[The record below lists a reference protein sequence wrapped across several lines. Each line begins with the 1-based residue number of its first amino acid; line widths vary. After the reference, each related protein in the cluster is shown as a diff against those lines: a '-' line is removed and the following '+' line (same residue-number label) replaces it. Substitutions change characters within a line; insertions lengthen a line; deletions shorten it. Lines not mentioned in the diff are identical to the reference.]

1 MRFAAARA
9 RLLALPVELPPAPE
23 LLTPARSDHVE
34 WPEPLF
40 TRSSAVLVL
49 LFPGPDDEAT
59 VVLTE
64 RPAGDLRHAGEISLP
79 GGVAE
84 EGDVDPVAT
93 ALREA
98 REEIGLDP
106 EAAGLEAVG
115 SLGPVWIPVSGF
127 RVTPV
132 IALAA
137 RRPALVADP
146 REVAAILEVP
156 VAAFLPGAPVEL
168 VETTIR
174 EIPLRYGAFPLP
186 GRRVWGAT
194 ARVLGQLG
202 AVLAREPETWAAY
215 AAAAAP
221 GPPGDLRVR
230 LLGPADGPAVE
241 SVAASL
247 APWFDPTDVTRMRE
261 DVEGGVA
268 GLLLED
274 ATGAALGF
282 VIWGDWDRPLDPEK
296 RGFAGWEAP
305 PRTAEIVW
313 LAVARPWRGR
323 GLGKRLL
330 AEAEAA
336 ARAAGHRWLVLWTV
350 ADSAARPAHAE
361 TRAFYRRAGYA
372 DLVVDRRYRTR
383 SGADRLLFGREL

>member
-23 LLTPARSDHVE
+23 LLTPARRDHVE
-34 WPEPLF
+34 GPAREEPLF

-106 EAAGLEAVG
+106 EASGLEAVG

-174 EIPLRYGAFPLP
+174 EIPLRYGA
-186 GRRVWGAT
+186 
-194 ARVLGQLG
+194 
-202 AVLAREPETWAAY
+202 
-215 AAAAAP
+215 
-221 GPPGDLRVR
+221 
-230 LLGPADGPAVE
+230 
-241 SVAASL
+241 
-247 APWFDPTDVTRMRE
+247 
-261 DVEGGVA
+261 
-268 GLLLED
+268 
-274 ATGAALGF
+274 
-282 VIWGDWDRPLDPEK
+282 
-296 RGFAGWEAP
+296 
-305 PRTAEIVW
+305 
-313 LAVARPWRGR
+313 
-323 GLGKRLL
+323 
-330 AEAEAA
+330 
-336 ARAAGHRWLVLWTV
+336 
-350 ADSAARPAHAE
+350 
-361 TRAFYRRAGYA
+361 
-372 DLVVDRRYRTR
+372 
-383 SGADRLLFGREL
+383 